1 MFGLFV
7 LFPPRRYIWET
18 FCNFWHFSGHIF
30 FFFQTVG
37 DLFLFGSAGGWG
49 RCGAPERFVS
59 PALPGEGAG
68 GRGEGGARSDLLY
81 LFLFSASK
89 VTAD

>member
-18 FCNFWHFSGHIF
+18 FCNFWHFSGRIF

-37 DLFLFGSAGGWG
+37 DLFCLARLGVGGAVGLRSGLCPRLCRG
-49 RCGAPERFVS
+49 RGPG
-59 PALPGEGAG
+59 GEGKVG
-68 GRGEGGARSDLLY
+68 HGRIYCIFSFSLY
-81 LFLFSASK
+81 QK
-89 VTAD
+89 